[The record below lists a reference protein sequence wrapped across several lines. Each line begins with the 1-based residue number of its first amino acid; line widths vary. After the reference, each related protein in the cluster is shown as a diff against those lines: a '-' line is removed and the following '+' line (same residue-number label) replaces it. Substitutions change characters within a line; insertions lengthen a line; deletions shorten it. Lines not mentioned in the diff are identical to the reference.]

1 MSFLNKLTS
10 IKSKSKKRVGRGVGS
25 GKGAHTSG
33 RGTKGQRSRTGGKQ
47 SLWFEGGQLPII
59 KRMPMLK
66 GKGKFKP
73 VKLTAQLS
81 LTDIQNM
88 KAKKI
93 DMETLY
99 LEKIISRKFKKAKLI
114 NTGSLDRVVEIS
126 GILVS
131 PLASKIIQKAGGTV
145 A

>member
-1 MSFLNKLTS
+1 MSFLNKLIS
-10 IKSKSKKRVGRGVGS
+10 ITIRSKKRVGRGVGS

-33 RGTKGQRSRTGGKQ
+33 RGTKGQNSRTGGKRAV
-47 SLWFEGGQLPII
+47 WFEGGQLPII

-81 LTDIQNM
+81 LTDIENM

-93 DMETLY
+93 NMETLY
-99 LEKIISRKFKKAKLI
+99 LEKIISRKFKKAKII
-114 NTGSLDRVVEIS
+114 NTGAINRVVEIE

-131 PLASKIIQKAGGTV
+131 PQASKIIQKAGGIV

>member
-1 MSFLNKLTS
+1 MSFLNKLIS
-10 IKSKSKKRVGRGVGS
+10 VKSKSKKRVGRGTGS
-25 GKGAHTSG
+25 GKGDHTVG
-33 RGTKGQRSRTGGKQ
+33 RGIKGQRSRTGGKQ

-73 VKLTAQLS
+73 VRLTAELS
-81 LTDIQNM
+81 LTDIENM

-93 DMETLY
+93 NLETLY
-99 LEKIISRKFKKAKLI
+99 LEKIISRRFKKAKII
-114 NTGSLDRVVEIS
+114 NTGSINRAVEIE

-131 PLASKIIQKAGGTV
+131 PSASKIIQKAGGV
-145 A
+145 VV